1 MIRRTSIV
9 VLLIA
14 VLVAMTP
21 GLAQAQLSVS
31 DPGVKQLEFIGDF
44 VFLSEAPVETIE
56 GTVPGAKGHITTNTE
71 DLSQTSGKISVPVK
85 GMKTGNKTRD
95 KHVVGKHWLEAKK
108 YPEITF
114 SIKSV
119 NVVSIDDGAEVKVA
133 ELEANG
139 QFSLHGQTKEM
150 TIPLT
155 LKWKGDKVK
164 VSAEFEV
171 ALADYAVAGKKG
183 VVGERVGTSIK
194 LTANLTGSV
203 Q

>member
-1 MIRRTSIV
+1 M
-9 VLLIA
+9 
-14 VLVAMTP
+14 
-21 GLAQAQLSVS
+21 
-31 DPGVKQLEFIGDF
+31 
-44 VFLSEAPVETIE
+44 
-56 GTVPGAKGHITTNTE
+56 
-71 DLSQTSGKISVPVK
+71 
-85 GMKTGNKTRD
+85 
-95 KHVVGKHWLEAKK
+95 
-108 YPEITF
+108 
-114 SIKSV
+114 
-119 NVVSIDDGAEVKVA
+119 A
-133 ELEANG
+133 ELEATG

-171 ALADYAVAGKKG
+171 ALADYAVAGTKG

>member
-1 MIRRTSIV
+1 MIHRTSVAV
-9 VLLIA
+9 VFVS
-14 VLVAMTP
+14 VLVALIP
-21 GLAQAQLSVS
+21 VVSHAQLSVAE
-31 DPGVKQLEFIGDF
+31 PGVKELEFTGDF
-44 VFLSEAPVETIE
+44 VFLSDAPVETIE
-56 GTVPGAKGHITTNTE
+56 GTVPGAAGHVTTNTE
-71 DLSQTSGKISVPVK
+71 DLSQTTGSISVPVK
-85 GMKTGNKTRD
+85 GMKTGNKKRD
-95 KHVVGKHWLEAKK
+95 KHVVGKQWLEAKK
-108 YPEITF
+108 YPVISFEIQ
-114 SIKSV
+114 SV
-119 NVVSIDDGAEVKVA
+119 NVVSIDDAAEVKVA
-133 ELEANG
+133 ELEATG

>member
-1 MIRRTSIV
+1 MIRNTSIAV
-9 VLLIA
+9 ILIA

-21 GLAQAQLSVS
+21 VVSHAQLSIA
-31 DPGVKQLEFIGDF
+31 DPGVKELEFSGDF

-56 GTVPGAKGHITTNTE
+56 GTVPGATGHVTTNTE
-71 DLSQTSGKISVPVK
+71 DLTQTSGMISVPVK

-114 SIKSV
+114 EILSV
-119 NVVSIDDGAEVKVA
+119 NVVSIDDSAEVKVA
-133 ELEANG
+133 ELEATG

-183 VVGERVGTSIK
+183 VVGERVGTSIQ

>member
-1 MIRRTSIV
+1 MIRNTSIAV
-9 VLLIA
+9 ILIA

-21 GLAQAQLSVS
+21 GVSQAQLSVA
-31 DPGVKQLEFIGDF
+31 DPGVKELELTGDF

-56 GTVPGAKGHITTNTE
+56 GTVPGATGHVTTNTE
-71 DLSQTSGKISVPVK
+71 DLSQTSGSISVPVE

-114 SIKSV
+114 EIKSV
-119 NVVSIDDGAEVKVA
+119 NVVSIDDAAEVKVA
-133 ELEANG
+133 ELEATG

-155 LKWKGDKVK
+155 LKWKGQKVK

-171 ALADYAVAGKKG
+171 ALVDYAVAGKKG
-183 VVGERVGTSIK
+183 AALVWWG
-194 LTANLTGSV
+194 L
-203 Q
+203 